1 MSFPKKTSIL
11 IIKMPEA
18 NLELEALLDYLKH
31 SRGCDLTGYKS
42 SSLMR
47 RLQYRMRCI
56 NINSYQSYQQYLHSE
71 SDELPAL
78 LNDVLIK
85 VTSFFRDQYAWDYL
99 ATEIIPKIITSKQTD
114 EPIRVWSAGCATG
127 QEIYSCLILLAEAL
141 GIESCLKRVKCFAT
155 DADLAAIRR
164 AQRGTYTATEI
175 TGIPPAL
182 QEKYFQYT
190 NEGFVFH
197 PELRCRIIFCCHDL
211 TRDAPMSKID
221 LLICRNVL
229 IYFNLMAQQSILV
242 RFHFSLKQ
250 TGFLFMGKAEAI
262 ITRRQLFPPV
272 SFQHHVYAKGLN
284 LEKEDYSSLITS
296 GKSRLIKDQH
306 AINSNLIVKPPRHP
320 QQLLLKGVQSVS
332 T

>member
-1 MSFPKKTSIL
+1 
-11 IIKMPEA
+11 MPEA

-31 SRGCDLTGYKS
+31 SRGCDLTVYKS

-47 RLQYRMRCI
+47 RLQYRMRYI

-71 SDELPAL
+71 PDELPAL
-78 LNDVLIK
+78 LNELLIK
-85 VTSFFRDQYAWDYL
+85 VTSFFRDHDAWDYL

-141 GIESCLKRVKCFAT
+141 GIESCLERVKCFAT
-155 DADLAAIRR
+155 DADQAAIRR
-164 AQRGTYTATEI
+164 AQRGIYTATEI

-190 NEGFVFH
+190 NEGYVFH
-197 PELRCRIIFCCHDL
+197 SELRRRIIFCCHDL

-229 IYFNLMAQQSILV
+229 IYFNLKAQHSILV
-242 RFHFSLKQ
+242 RFHFALKK
-250 TGFLFMGKAEAI
+250 TGFLFIGKGETI
-262 ITRRQLFPPV
+262 ITRRSLFPPV
-272 SFQHHVYAKGLN
+272 NFEQHVYAKGLN
-284 LEKEDYSSLITS
+284 LEKEDYFSLITR
-296 GKSRLIKDQH
+296 GKNRLIKDQR
-306 AINSNLIVKPPRHP
+306 AINGNLTVKPLLHP
-320 QQLLLKGVQSVS
+320 QQLSLEGVR
-332 T
+332 